1 MQRHV
6 SLLTLVLAT
15 TLGTL
20 APALVTE
27 GAGAASTVTQRP
39 ATSPS
44 DIDAAPEY
52 ERAAVTVDG
61 EVLFQVRGIRPIP
74 PRSAP
79 KLLVTELK
87 RLRLIDLWPPTP

>member
-44 DIDAAPEY
+44 DIDAA
-52 ERAAVTVDG
+52 
-61 EVLFQVRGIRPIP
+61 
-74 PRSAP
+74 RSMSA
-79 KLLVTELK
+79 
-87 RLRLIDLWPPTP
+87 RRSRWMARY